1 VKEEEM
7 AFEQIQKEKVIE
19 SLMAEH
25 RQGQIVEINLRL
37 QGKPDEA
44 EKVWQGNRRLSA
56 EIDILI
62 GQIMDEW
69 LGNAERAIKGLAK
82 INTKLEVAVAEI
94 KKQIHVAQNVVKIIG
109 LLDDAV
115 AIAKKVVAEL

>member
-1 VKEEEM
+1 MEEEQM
-7 AFEQIQKEKVIE
+7 AFEQKQKEQVIE

-25 RQGQIVEINLRL
+25 RQGQIAEINLRL

-44 EKVWQGNRRLSA
+44 EKVWHRNSLLSA

-62 GQIMDEW
+62 GQLMDEW

-82 INTKLEVAVAEI
+82 ISAKLEAAVAEI
-94 KKQIHVAQNVVKIIG
+94 KKQINVAQNVVKIIG

-115 AIAKKVVAEL
+115 AIAKKVAAVL

>member
-1 VKEEEM
+1 M
-7 AFEQIQKEKVIE
+7 AFKPTDKEKVLE

-25 RQGQIVEINLRL
+25 RRGQITEINLRL

-44 EKVWQGNRRLSA
+44 EKVWQENARLSA

-62 GQIMDEW
+62 GQMMDEW

-82 INTKLEVAVAEI
+82 INTKLEAAVAEI
-94 KKQIHVAQNVVKIIG
+94 KKQMNVAQNVVKIIG

-115 AIAKKVVAEL
+115 AIAKKVVAGL

>member
-1 VKEEEM
+1 M
-7 AFEQIQKEKVIE
+7 AFEQTQKEKVIE

-25 RQGQIVEINLRL
+25 RQGQVAEINLRL

-44 EKVWQGNRRLSA
+44 EKVWQNNSRLAA

-62 GQIMDEW
+62 GQLMDEW

-82 INTKLEVAVAEI
+82 ISAKLETAVAEI
-94 KKQIHVAQNVVKIIG
+94 KKQINIAQNVVKIIG

-115 AIAKKVVAEL
+115 AIAKKVAAEF

>member
-1 VKEEEM
+1 M
-7 AFEQIQKEKVIE
+7 TFESTDKEKVLE

-25 RQGQIVEINLRL
+25 RQGQIAEINLRL

-44 EKVWQGNRRLSA
+44 EKVWQENSRLSA

-62 GQIMDEW
+62 GQMIDEW
-69 LGNAERAIKGLAK
+69 LGNAERTIKKLTAA
-82 INTKLEVAVAEI
+82 NAKLETAVAEI
-94 KKQIHVAQNVVKIIG
+94 KKEINVAQNVVKIIG

-115 AIAKKVVAEL
+115 AIAKKVVAGF

>member
-1 VKEEEM
+1 M
-7 AFEQIQKEKVIE
+7 AFKQTEKEKFLE

-25 RQGQIVEINLRL
+25 RQGQIAEINLRL

-44 EKVWQGNRRLSA
+44 EKVWQENARLSA

-62 GQIMDEW
+62 GQMMDEW
-69 LGNAERAIKGLAK
+69 LGNAERAIKSLEK
-82 INTKLEVAVAEI
+82 INTKLEAAVDEI
-94 KKQIHVAQNVVKIIG
+94 KKQINVAKNVVKIIG

-115 AIAKKVVAEL
+115 AIAKKVVKGI

>member
-1 VKEEEM
+1 M
-7 AFEQIQKEKVIE
+7 AFKPTDKEKVLE
-19 SLMAEH
+19 SLMAAH
-25 RQGQIVEINLRL
+25 RQGQVTEINLRL

-44 EKVWQGNRRLSA
+44 EKVWQENARLSA

-62 GQIMDEW
+62 GQMMDEW

-82 INTKLEVAVAEI
+82 INTTLEAAVAEI
-94 KKQIHVAQNVVKIIG
+94 KKQINVAQNVVKIIG

-115 AIAKKVVAEL
+115 AIAKKVVKGL

>member
-1 VKEEEM
+1 M
-7 AFEQIQKEKVIE
+7 AFEQTQKEKVME
-19 SLMAEH
+19 SLMAAQ
-25 RQGQIVEINLRL
+25 RQGQITEINLRL

-44 EKVWQGNRRLSA
+44 EKIWQENSRLSA

-62 GQIMDEW
+62 GQMMDEW

-82 INTKLEVAVAEI
+82 INTKLEAAVGEI
-94 KKQIHVAQNVVKIIG
+94 KKQMNIAQNVVKIIG

-115 AIAKKVVAEL
+115 AIAKKVAAGF

>member
-1 VKEEEM
+1 VEGEKM
-7 AFEQIQKEKVIE
+7 AFEQTQKEQVIE

-25 RQGQIVEINLRL
+25 RQGQITEINLRL

-44 EKVWQGNRRLSA
+44 ERVWQSNSRLSA

-62 GQIMDEW
+62 GQLMDEW

-82 INTKLEVAVAEI
+82 ISAKLEAAVAEI
-94 KKQIHVAQNVVKIIG
+94 KKQINVAKNVVKIIG

-115 AIAKKVVAEL
+115 AIAKKVAAGL

>member
-1 VKEEEM
+1 VEGEKM
-7 AFEQIQKEKVIE
+7 AFEQTQKEKVID

-25 RQGQIVEINLRL
+25 RQGQIAEINLRL

-44 EKVWQGNRRLSA
+44 DKVWQENTRLSA

-62 GQIMDEW
+62 GQVMDEW
-69 LGNAERAIKGLAK
+69 LGNAERAMKGLAK
-82 INTKLEVAVAEI
+82 INTKLEAAVAEI

-115 AIAKKVVAEL
+115 AIAKKVAAGF